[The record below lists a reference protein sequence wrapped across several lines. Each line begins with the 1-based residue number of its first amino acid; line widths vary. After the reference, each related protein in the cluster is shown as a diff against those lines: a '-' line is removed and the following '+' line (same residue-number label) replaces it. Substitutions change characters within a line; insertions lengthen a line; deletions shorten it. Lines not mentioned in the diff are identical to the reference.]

1 MKIRVEYVAQI
12 RDAAGCPGEVL
23 DLPAGSAI
31 QDAVRAVARAR
42 GERLA
47 TMLLDAG
54 GNLTAGALLFLGDD
68 QVEWSEAR
76 PLRDGDTV
84 TLMSPLAGG

>member
-12 RDAAGCPGEVL
+12 RDAAGCPNEGL
-23 DLPAGSAI
+23 DLPAGSAV

-42 GERLA
+42 GGRLA
-47 TMLLDAG
+47 TMLLDAA
-54 GNLTAGALLFLGDD
+54 GNLNPSALLFVGDE
-68 QVEWSEAR
+68 QVGWTDVR